1 MNVVVSG
8 ASGLIGRA
16 LCASLRGDG
25 HRVQRLVRRAAAA
38 DDEIAWD
45 PPGGTIDGARLDGAD
60 AVVHLA
66 GANVGD
72 ARWTEARKRELR
84 DSRLVPTALLARTL
98 AACTQRPRVFV
109 SASAVGWY
117 GTRAET
123 VDEKSPR
130 GDGFLAELCAEWEA
144 AAEPARAVGIRVVH
158 PRIGIVLSTEG
169 GALAKLL
176 PPFRLGLG
184 AVIGDGRA
192 PFSWVSRDDV
202 VAALRFLVDRGDLDG
217 AFNLTSP
224 EPTTQREFAVAIGHA
239 LHRPVLFRMP
249 GAILRLAVGEMAES
263 VLGGAAVVPTQLVA
277 AGFRFQFP
285 SLPGALEHALR
296 VSSAR
301 EARSSS
307 INGGGRDRM
316 QQ

>member
-1 MNVVVSG
+1 MTIVVSG
-8 ASGLIGRA
+8 ASGLIGRR
-16 LCASLRGDG
+16 LCKSLADDG
-25 HRVQRLVRRAAAA
+25 RRVLRLVRRAVAS

-45 PPGGTIDGARLDGAD
+45 PSQGAIDGARLEGID

-84 DSRLVPTALLARTL
+84 DSRLLSTALLARTL
-98 AACTQRPRVFV
+98 ASCARRPRVFV

-117 GTRAET
+117 GTRAGT
-123 VDEKSPR
+123 VDEKAPR

-144 AAEPARAVGIRVVH
+144 AADPARAAGIRVVH
-158 PRIGIVLSTEG
+158 PRIGIALSTEG
-169 GALAKLL
+169 GALAKML

-192 PFSWVSRDDV
+192 PFSWVALDDV
-202 VAALRFLVDRGDLDG
+202 VAALRFLLDRDDLAG
-217 AFNLTSP
+217 PLNLTSP
-224 EPTTQREFAVAIGHA
+224 EPTTQREFAVALGHA
-239 LHRPVLFRMP
+239 LRRPVLFRMP

-285 SLPGALEHALR
+285 SLAAALEHALR

-301 EARSSS
+301 EARSRT
-307 INGGGRDRM
+307 INDGGDRL
-316 QQ
+316 QH